1 MRTTQELRNE
11 LLLKEIRTAYW
22 ELNHSVPNK
31 AELDA
36 LEALEAET
44 GMFEAEVGI

>member
-1 MRTTQELRNE
+1 MRTMQRMREE

-31 AELDA
+31 AELEA
-36 LEALEAET
+36 LEALEAEA
-44 GMFEAEVGI
+44 GMFEAEVGV